1 LLLASRTLALQLALR
16 ALAVR
21 WLHALVVAF
30 KFLAH
35 RRATGFG
42 GGAGSVALSRRAHS
56 LALRAVFLLAV
67 VLGATNRAHGTLA
80 VDCAFG
86 AGRLLAAH
94 LALGTSAHGVADGRA
109 LRVIAL
115 PAALRVALLGSDEG
129 YQRENKDD
137 GQAGHFRRGSCPC

>member
-56 LALRAVFLLAV
+56 LALRAVFLLAI

-86 AGRLLAAH
+86 AGGLFATHFTFRP
-94 LALGTSAHGVADGRA
+94 SAHGVAHSWA

-115 PAALRVALLGSDEG
+115 PTALRVALLCQDADGAE
-129 YQRENKDD
+129 RED
-137 GQAGHFRRGSCPC
+137 GKYEHTHDV